1 MIIRQWVQRLSGLNP
16 NLRRC
21 YYAIY
26 PVFPGIAATSIVLV
40 IFLFGGWQSFE
51 RFAYTL
57 LFKARETLPHASW
70 DSRIAVIAI
79 DEASLKQYGRFPW
92 SRRYY
97 TQLLET
103 LQPAQPAAIGFDIL
117 FAETTEQDQAFATAM
132 ETSGNVVLAI
142 AADDQGHQISLVPA
156 FASVARQ
163 GHVYHRPDAD
173 GITRQSQLYLNQF
186 PSLGVAML
194 QVYTESIQNTVG
206 SDRQTLPSVIPLPTP
221 IPDLAEQSIWLNWIQ
236 PVQNVPTYSF
246 ADVIQG
252 KVDAAQF
259 TNKLVL
265 VGTSAT
271 GVDPLRT
278 PLNYNPPTA
287 GIYKHAAVIDNLLN
301 HRDLQP
307 LPKPV
312 VILLLFSLGILTNAL
327 IAKRGPIGRVGVLT
341 GLSIAW
347 AIAALTLFCLY
358 HQWLP
363 IATPLATIIL
373 TGVGM
378 ELREHREKLRLMDL
392 FSKYVAPE
400 TAKLL
405 WKQKDNILEDGHL
418 NAHEQIATVLFMD
431 IRGFTSISETFT
443 PRDLL
448 NWLNR
453 YLETMT
459 DCIMDHGGVIDKYIG
474 DAIMAV
480 FGVPI
485 PHTIQAEIQQDA
497 VNAIAASIAMHN
509 QLQRLNRQL
518 AAEGK
523 PLIQF
528 GIGIHTGMVI
538 AGSVGG
544 ARRMNY
550 SVLGDVVNI
559 AARLEALNKNV
570 VEENPYHLLITGE
583 TLSCLG
589 DRYAVKPAG
598 TIQLRGR
605 QQPTTF
611 FAVMGEKLE
620 PRSPEQLS

>member
-1 MIIRQWVQRLSGLNP
+1 MKMHMLVRQWMKRLKSHKP
-16 NLRRC
+16 RAHRC
-21 YYAIY
+21 FFALD
-26 PVFPGIAATSIVLV
+26 PVFPGIAAIAIVLV
-40 IFLFGGWQSFE
+40 IFLFSGWQSFE

-57 LFKARETLPHASW
+57 MFRAREALPHASW

-103 LQPAQPAAIGFDIL
+103 LQPAQPAAIGFDII
-117 FAETTEQDQAFATAM
+117 FAEATPEDQAFATAM

-142 AADDQGHQISLVPA
+142 AADAQGNQISLVPP
-156 FASVARQ
+156 FAQVTRY
-163 GHVYHRPDAD
+163 GHVYHRPDTD

-186 PSLGVAML
+186 PSFGLVML
-194 QVYTESIQNTVG
+194 QVYTDSIQNTVG
-206 SDRQTLPSVIPLPTP
+206 SARPTSPSAIALPPP
-221 IPDLAEQSIWLNWIQ
+221 IPDLAEQPIWLNWIQ
-236 PVQNVPTYSF
+236 PVQNVSTYSF

-252 KVDAAQF
+252 KVNAAEF
-259 TNKLVL
+259 TNRLVL

-271 GVDPLRT
+271 GIDPLRT
-278 PLNYNPPTA
+278 PLNYNSPTA
-287 GIYKHAAVIDNLLN
+287 GIYKHAAVMDNLLN
-301 HRDLQP
+301 HRNLQP

-312 VILLLFSLGILTNAL
+312 VIVVLISLGLLTNAL
-327 IAKRGPIGRVGVLT
+327 ILKREPGGRVGVLM
-341 GLSIAW
+341 GLLIAW
-347 AIAALTLFCLY
+347 AIAAFILFYLY
-358 HQWLP
+358 YQWLP
-363 IATPLATIIL
+363 IAAPLATILL

-378 ELREHREKLRLMDL
+378 ELREQREKLRLMDL

-405 WKQKDNILEDGHL
+405 WKQKDDLLEDGQL

-431 IRGFTSISETFT
+431 IRGFTSISEQFT

-453 YLETMT
+453 YLEAMT
-459 DCIMDHGGVIDKYIG
+459 DCIMDHGGVVDKYIG

-485 PHTIQAEIQQDA
+485 PHTTQAEIQQDA
-497 VNAIAASIAMHN
+497 VNAIAASLAMHH
-509 QLQRLNRQL
+509 QLQILNRQL
-518 AAEGK
+518 ATEGK

-550 SVLGDVVNI
+550 SVLGDVVNT
-559 AARLEALNKNV
+559 AARLEALNKDV
-570 VEENPYHLLITGE
+570 VEGNPYHLLITVE

-605 QQPTTF
+605 KQPTTF
-611 FAVMGEKLE
+611 FAIMGEKTKAQ
-620 PRSPEQLS
+620 S